1 MIRRPPRSTLF
12 PYTTLFRS
20 AAGALA
26 PGAVFG
32 CRVRGGCVRLARR
45 RTDPGRGRPGSGLPG
60 RDGGNDRQ
68 RVPRGPRQPARGPAA
83 RLGRSA
89 DSLPVAGNV
98 KRETGR
104 VTWVL
109 RDHRG
114 RFGTIVLAVAV
125 LCALAAPVIST
136 GDPVAQRDVV
146 ATRFLPPLSTDLHG
160 VVHPLGTD
168 RFGRDVWTRLVY
180 GARISL

>member
-20 AAGALA
+20 
-26 PGAVFG
+26 
-32 CRVRGGCVRLARR
+32 
-45 RTDPGRGRPGSGLPG
+45 TDPGRGRPGTGLSS
-60 RDGGNDRQ
+60 RDGGHDRQ
-68 RVPRGPRQPARGPAA
+68 RDPRGPRQPARGPPP
-83 RLGRSA
+83 RVGRSA
-89 DSLPVAGNV
+89 DSPRDTENV

-104 VTWVL
+104 VTSVL
-109 RDHRG
+109 RDPRG
-114 RFGTIVLAVAV
+114 RLGAFVLAVAL
-125 LCALAAPVIST
+125 LCAVAAPMIST
-136 GDPVAQRDVV
+136 GDPAAQRDVV

-180 GARISL
+180 GARISLGVGTLAVLVSVAIGVVV